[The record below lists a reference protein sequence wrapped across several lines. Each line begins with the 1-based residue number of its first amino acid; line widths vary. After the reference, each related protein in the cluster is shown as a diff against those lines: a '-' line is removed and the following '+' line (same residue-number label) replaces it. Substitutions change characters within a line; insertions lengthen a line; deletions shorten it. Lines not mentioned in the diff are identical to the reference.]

1 MQDTKPKQGKKR
13 LLAQAVR
20 QARKKLEDRRK
31 SLGKRHLESL
41 LKTIRYH
48 LTTEE
53 LQQALPLVDWENG
66 PSVESLSSADVKV
79 LEGLIEE
86 KSQKDV
92 YSFYVVGH
100 SIHKI
105 VKMLE
110 DLGFTD
116 DILKSGSGTNTAIVN
131 LVTRTY
137 YPCRAG
143 VSMGGA
149 TLAHG
154 VTMSEVRRLIELYD
168 EGGPENIKPYI
179 EELWEKYKGLE
190 RSNDMGCSYWELE

>member
-1 MQDTKPKQGKKR
+1 
-13 LLAQAVR
+13 
-20 QARKKLEDRRK
+20 
-31 SLGKRHLESL
+31 
-41 LKTIRYH
+41 LK
-48 LTTEE
+48 
-53 LQQALPLVDWENG
+53 
-66 PSVESLSSADVKV
+66 
-79 LEGLIEE
+79 GLIEE

-137 YPCRAG
+137 YPVPRRSKYG
-143 VSMGGA
+143 WRYLVSWCHDVRGA
-149 TLAHG
+149 T
-154 VTMSEVRRLIELYD
+154 VD
-168 EGGPENIKPYI
+168 
-179 EELWEKYKGLE
+179 
-190 RSNDMGCSYWELE
+190 